1 MSANETLTGT
11 PQVDLPDIPE
21 IHDNVLGTMGNTPLI
36 KLNRLTGGLRCQMV
50 AKVEYFN
57 PGGSVKDRIGLSII
71 EDAEQQD
78 LLKPGGTIVE
88 ATSGNT
94 GVGLAMAAILKG
106 YKCVF
111 VMPDKMSEEKIRV
124 LRAYGARVV
133 VTPTNVEPDDPRSY
147 YSVANQIV
155 EETPNSI
162 LANQYHNPI
171 NPQTHYDSTGPEI
184 WRQTAGKIDVFVCG
198 MGTGG
203 TITGVARYLK
213 EMNPKIQIVGVDPV
227 GSVLYDYFY
236 TGEMGEAQTYKTEG
250 IGEDF
255 IPSNYDFD
263 VIDDMV
269 RVSDKESMLMTRRI
283 VREEG
288 IFAGNSCGAAVA
300 GALKYA
306 AERDL
311 GPEKMVVVLLP
322 DNGSRYLS
330 KVFDDNWMRENQFLE
345 SNWEDTSVA
354 AVMARKGTQDI
365 IFANC
370 TDSVGE
376 TVAKLKAADVSQLPV
391 VGKRG
396 QLLGI
401 VSEVNLLNHL
411 LMQSGD
417 GSKTRLED
425 ARDIINTNVPTIN
438 ANTPVEAVMSMFST
452 HKVALVTEEME
463 DGEPDDKR
471 VVGIVTQ
478 IDILDLLANR

>member
-1 MSANETLTGT
+1 MTVQESVQT
-11 PQVDLPDIPE
+11 E
-21 IHDNVLGTMGNTPLI
+21 IYENILETMGNTPLVR
-36 KLNRLTGGLRCQMV
+36 LNRLARGLRAQV
-50 AKVEYFN
+50 IAKVEYFN
-57 PGGSVKDRIGLSII
+57 PGGSVKDRIGITII
-71 EDAEQQD
+71 EDAEQQG

-133 VTPTNVEPDDPRSY
+133 VTPTNVEPEDPRSY
-147 YSVANQIV
+147 YSVAKRIV

-171 NPQTHYDSTGPEI
+171 NPKTHVDYTGPEI
-184 WRQTAGKIDVFVCG
+184 WRQTGGKIDVFVCG

-213 EMNPKIQIVGVDPV
+213 QMNPKIQIVGVDPV
-227 GSVLYDYFY
+227 GSIIYDYFY
-236 TGEMGEAQTYKTEG
+236 TGQMSEAHTYKTEG

-255 IPSNYDFD
+255 IPSNYDFT

-269 RVSDKESMLMTRRI
+269 RVSDKESMLMTRRL

-288 IFAGNSCGAAVA
+288 IFAGNSSGAAVA
-300 GALKYA
+300 GALKYV

-311 GPEKMVVVLLP
+311 SPDKMVVVLLP

-345 SNWEDTSVA
+345 HDWADTTVN
-354 AVMARKGTQDI
+354 MLLDRKTKQEI
-365 IFANC
+365 ITAHC
-370 TDSVGE
+370 DEPVGDV
-376 TVAKLKAADVSQLPV
+376 VAKLKGANVSQLPV
-391 VGKRG
+391 LGERG
-396 QLLGI
+396 QLLGM
-401 VSEVNLLNHL
+401 VTEVRLLSYLLTHSAMSEA
-411 LMQSGD
+411 
-417 GSKTRLED
+417 SKQPIKDVDVIDSTIATIPLSTPLESVL
-425 ARDIINTNVPTIN
+425 TQ
-438 ANTPVEAVMSMFST
+438 FST
-452 HKVALVTEEME
+452 NKVILVTE
-463 DGEPDDKR
+463 DLPNGEPEDKR
-471 VVGIVTQ
+471 PIGIITQ
-478 IDILDLLANR
+478 IDMLDILANG